1 VISPDLQ
8 NEKKLVV
15 EAAHS
20 MIDLWGFPDWNH
32 TAFILRSM
40 AGVIGSLARAALPIR
55 LIFLSGFGVAGAC
68 DLIQDP

>member
-8 NEKKLVV
+8 NERKLVV

-40 AGVIGSLARAALPIR
+40 AGVIRSLAQAALPCLPDSTNIPFR
-55 LIFLSGFGVAGAC
+55 IWRSRGM
-68 DLIQDP
+68 